1 MGITKLPKIGHIG
14 IVVKDVEKAIDELR
28 ALYDSPGLDKSKIF
42 SYRPQKVKAWGREV
56 KDAEIRICVADWYD
70 GMRMEILQF
79 VSGEIE
85 HDRFVRDTGGGIHH
99 IQHMV
104 KEYEEY
110 CAFMLERG
118 GVPTFEAE
126 AEDNRGYRRC
136 TYFRMPATNAV
147 IEIAEIFRFRDA
159 SGKLM
164 D

>member
-1 MGITKLPKIGHIG
+1 MKITKLPRVGHIG
-14 IVVKDVEKAIDELR
+14 IVVKDLEKALDELKR
-28 ALYDSPGLDKSKIF
+28 LYDLPGLDKAKIF
-42 SYRPQKVKAWGREV
+42 TYRPYKVRAWGKEV
-56 KDAEIRICVADWYD
+56 KDAALRICVADWYD
-70 GMRMEILQF
+70 GMKMEVLQF

-85 HDRFVRDTGGGIHH
+85 HDKFVRDTGGGIQH

-110 CAFMLERG
+110 CAFMLEQG

-126 AEDNRGYRRC
+126 AEDNRGFRRC
-136 TYFRMPATNAV
+136 TYFRMPGTNAV
-147 IEIAEIFRFRDA
+147 VEIAEVPRLRDA

>member
-1 MGITKLPKIGHIG
+1 MKITKLPKMGHVG
-14 IVVKDVEKAIDELR
+14 IVVENLEKALDELKMIYN
-28 ALYDSPGLDKSKIF
+28 LPGLDKSRIF
-42 SYRPQKVKAWGREV
+42 SYRPQKVMAWGKEV
-56 KDAEIRICVADWYD
+56 KDSEIRICVADWYD
-70 GMRMEILQF
+70 GMTMEILQF

-85 HDRFVRDTGGGIHH
+85 HDKFVRDTGGGIHH
-99 IQHMV
+99 IQHLV
-104 KEYEEY
+104 KEYEAY

-136 TYFRMPATNAV
+136 TYFRMPITNAV
-147 IEIAEIFRFRDA
+147 IEIAEAPRFRDA